1 MMEKDYYKVLGLE
14 KSATD
19 NDIKKAYRKLALKYH
34 PDKNKSPGAEEKF
47 KEIAEAYEVLSDPKK
62 RNIYDTQGSQGLSG
76 GMGGQNPGEGFTY
89 TFHGD
94 PRATFETF
102 FGTSSPFANFFGTG
116 NDSNSDEEMIFQE
129 TDSSSFPNGF
139 GRMFG
144 GHGFSQ
150 RMPGRTSGQV
160 HQQTHGF
167 KRKQD
172 PPIQYDLKVT
182 MYCDIFKEVAS
193 VTLCNA
199 LKENKRAK
207 SECSFAH

>member
-1 MMEKDYYKVLGLE
+1 MMGKDYYKILGLE
-14 KSATD
+14 KSASD

-76 GMGGQNPGEGFTY
+76 GMGGQHPGEGFTY

-94 PRATFETF
+94 PRATFESF
-102 FGTSSPFANFFGTG
+102 FGTSSPFASFFG
-116 NDSNSDEEMIFQE
+116 NESNSDEEMIFQE
-129 TDSSSFPNGF
+129 TDSAPGSFPNGF

-144 GHGFSQ
+144 GPSFSQ
-150 RMPGRTSGQV
+150 RMPGQV
-160 HQQTHGF
+160 HHQSHGF

-172 PPIQYDLKVT
+172 PPIQYDLKV
-182 MYCDIFKEVAS
+182 CCQSII
-193 VTLCNA
+193 
-199 LKENKRAK
+199 
-207 SECSFAH
+207 